1 MNNTQYNPLYYVN
14 PSSAK
19 VRPTDT
25 NPFRE
30 RASADS
36 GLPGG
41 RFSQGLD
48 LRKALSELYNPIRG
62 SEEKLSTPEPSRPLR
77 ALEVSMAHCQALLEP
92 RAPCENLRPVGHRR
106 PNRLTAARTEDHRA
120 RS

>member
-48 LRKALSELYNPIRG
+48 LRKALSKFYNPIRG
-62 SEEKLSTPEPSRPLR
+62 SDEKLPTPEPPRPLQELD
-77 ALEVSMAHCQALLEP
+77 ASMAHCQALLEP
-92 RAPCENLRPVGHRR
+92 RARHVKI
-106 PNRLTAARTEDHRA
+106 
-120 RS
+120 